1 MARPS
6 RHAVAVAA
14 ASAPGATQGA
24 NSSVLSPG
32 KRSARLVMSPLGSR
46 TRVGMPARSAS
57 SSSTTPSPVLPEPVM
72 PTMTPWVVRSAASSV
87 SGCPLRSAVP
97 GSIVS
102 PRVSSASMGGTYRC
116 PPTVCRCP
124 TPSLRCGDVTFLQVT
139 DEQIIA
145 ACEVQ
150 GVDGAAPSADDAGL
164 VCRNVYTWTEND
176 LLARVADW
184 LATVPLRVAL
194 IFLVAWIV
202 NRLVRKSIS
211 RFVRGMTDGDE
222 SEARKRLR
230 KYTPKS
236 LQATAAVQPLRAASR
251 AQTIG
256 LVLKST
262 ASIVIYSIAVV
273 TALAEVGINLAP
285 LIAGAGIVGVAL
297 GFGAQSLVKDF
308 LSGLFMLAEDQ
319 YGVGDVIDVG
329 EATGTVEVVN
339 LRTTK
344 LRAVDGT
351 VWHVP
356 NGEIRRVGN
365 MSQQWARALLDVEV
379 AYSTDLGTR
388 RAGREGGRRPALARG
403 HLAHRHPGGARDLG
417 HPDARSQRHR
427 HPPGHQDPARPPV
440 GRQPRARTGAS
451 RTASTPRA
459 SRSRSPSR

>member
-1 MARPS
+1 MSLSDP
-6 RHAVAVAA
+6 VA
-14 ASAPGATQGA
+14 T
-24 NSSVLSPG
+24 
-32 KRSARLVMSPLGSR
+32 
-46 TRVGMPARSAS
+46 
-57 SSSTTPSPVLPEPVM
+57 
-72 PTMTPWVVRSAASSV
+72 VR
-87 SGCPLRSAVP
+87 AVP
-97 GSIVS
+97 
-102 PRVSSASMGGTYRC
+102 
-116 PPTVCRCP
+116 
-124 TPSLRCGDVTFLQVT
+124 LFQVT
-139 DEQIIA
+139 PEEIVA

-150 GVDGAAPSADDAGL
+150 GVDGAAPSVDDAGL
-164 VCRNVYTWTEND
+164 VCRNVYSWTEND

-184 LATVPLRVAL
+184 LATVPLRIVL
-194 IFLVAWIV
+194 IFLAAWVV

-211 RFVRGMTDGDE
+211 RFVRGMTDGDHQ
-222 SEARKRLR
+222 EARQRLR

-236 LQATAAVQPLRAASR
+236 LQATTAVQPLRAASR

-262 ASIVIYSIAVV
+262 ASIVIYSIAVI

-329 EATGTVEVVN
+329 EAVGTVEVVN

-344 LRAVDGT
+344 LRGVDGT

-379 AYSTDLGTR
+379 AYSTDLGKAEAVVKEVADGLWREDTWRTDVLEEPEIWGVETLGASGIAIRLVVKTQPGRQWAVSRELNR
-388 RAGREGGRRPALARG
+388 RIKDRFDAEGIEIPFPQQVMWVRREAGSSAETEGGPLEDG
-403 HLAHRHPGGARDLG
+403 SEGAGDEAG
-417 HPDARSQRHR
+417 A
-427 HPPGHQDPARPPV
+427 
-440 GRQPRARTGAS
+440 PRA
-451 RTASTPRA
+451 
-459 SRSRSPSR
+459 

>member
-1 MARPS
+1 M
-6 RHAVAVAA
+6 
-14 ASAPGATQGA
+14 
-24 NSSVLSPG
+24 
-32 KRSARLVMSPLGSR
+32 
-46 TRVGMPARSAS
+46 
-57 SSSTTPSPVLPEPVM
+57 
-72 PTMTPWVVRSAASSV
+72 
-87 SGCPLRSAVP
+87 
-97 GSIVS
+97 
-102 PRVSSASMGGTYRC
+102 
-116 PPTVCRCP
+116 
-124 TPSLRCGDVTFLQVT
+124 TFLQVT

-150 GVDGAAPSADDAGL
+150 GVDGAPPSIADAGL
-164 VCRNVYTWTEND
+164 VCRNVYSWTEND

-184 LATVPLRVAL
+184 LATVPLRVFL
-194 IFLVAWIV
+194 IFLVAWVV

-211 RFVRGMTDGDE
+211 RFVRGMTDGEE

-230 KYTPKS
+230 KYTPKT
-236 LQATAAVQPLRAASR
+236 LQATTAVQPLRAASR

-262 ASIVIYSIAVV
+262 ASIVVYSIAVI

-379 AYSTDLGTR
+379 AYSTDLGKAERVVKEVADQLWREDTWRTDILEEPEIWGIQTLGANGIAIRLVIKTQPGRQWAVSRELNR
-388 RAGREGGRRPALARG
+388 RIKDRFDTEGIEIPFPQQVMWVRNDDSPAGAGDGDIPV
-403 HLAHRHPGGARDLG
+403 
-417 HPDARSQRHR
+417 
-427 HPPGHQDPARPPV
+427 DPAAEQPGAPRP
-440 GRQPRARTGAS
+440 
-451 RTASTPRA
+451 
-459 SRSRSPSR
+459 